1 MNTTL
6 IATTHKRLGST
17 LLAGLLA
24 GSAALAS
31 WAVYAQTVDTSKSA
45 VTITFKQMGVG
56 VDAKFNKFTAL
67 VDFDPAKL
75 ATSKA
80 TVEIDVASFDLGDAA
95 YNAEVAKKTWFNAAQ
110 FPKATFVTSA
120 IKAAAT
126 PGKYEATGKLSIK
139 GKTVDVTVPVSY
151 KADASGQIFE
161 GALPIK
167 RLTFNIGEGEWKDT
181 DVVADD
187 VTIKFKV
194 VTAIKK

>member
-1 MNTTL
+1 MITAL
-6 IATTHKRLGST
+6 ISTTHKKLGSSLLAS
-17 LLAGLLA
+17 LLAGTAVLA
-24 GSAALAS
+24 TWS
-31 WAVYAQTVDTSKSA
+31 VYAQTVDASKSA
-45 VTITFKQMGVG
+45 VVITFKQMGVG
-56 VDAKFNKFTAL
+56 VDAKFNKFTAQ

-110 FPKATFVTSA
+110 FPKASFVTSA
-120 IKAAAT
+120 IKAGAT

-139 GKTVDVTVPVSY
+139 GKTIDVTVPVSY
-151 KADASGQIFE
+151 KADAAGQVFE

-194 VTAIKK
+194 VTALKK